1 MTPISSKNIGG
12 LEGGK
17 GQKIQDKLVTS
28 VMDVPPRSQIE
39 TFGLIDNWN
48 SGLLFDPIFEGFVLA
63 LIHSSFV

>member
-28 VMDVPPRSQIE
+28 VMDDPQDPR
-39 TFGLIDNWN
+39 
-48 SGLLFDPIFEGFVLA
+48 
-63 LIHSSFV
+63 